1 MLTRPVGLIIGGWQV
16 DRFGYRNVM
25 LVNMA
30 FMIPSVLIVTLAPNK
45 VALLMGQLLCGFPW
59 GVFAALA
66 PAYSS
71 EVCPVGLR
79 AYLTTYVNMCW

>member
-1 MLTRPVGLIIGGWQV
+1 
-16 DRFGYRNVM
+16 M

-79 AYLTTYVNMCW
+79 AYLTTYVNMCWVSRGARTLSIIDKDRLEY